1 MDEVQ
6 VGAERIMH
14 KLSVIKCGISSGAL
28 LLDTFVDVRGET
40 NYEMVMQLH
49 SDVQNHRTLF
59 TDMNGL
65 TITKK
70 VYYEKLTIQGN
81 VYPIVS
87 AAFIQGAIMEEIFSK
102 FLFFR

>member
-14 KLSVIKCGISSGAL
+14 KLSVIKSGISSGAL

-49 SDVQNHRTLF
+49 TDVQNHRTLF

-87 AAFIQGAIMEEIFSK
+87 SAFIQGAIMEET
-102 FLFFR
+102 FLF

>member
-14 KLSVIKCGISSGAL
+14 RLSVVKCGISSGAVL
-28 LLDTFVDVRGET
+28 IDTFVDVRGES
-40 NYEMVMQLH
+40 NYEMVMQVR
-49 SDVQNHRTLF
+49 SDVQNHKTLF
-59 TDMNGL
+59 TDLNGL

-70 VYYEKLTIQGN
+70 VYYDKLTIQGN

-87 AAFIQGAIMEEIFSK
+87 SAYIQGIIGF
-102 FLFFR
+102 